1 MNTYTTPTGIKVLLP
16 QVPIDAE
23 QILVDTYAI
32 PYLTYRC
39 LAVARAIGLPV
50 NNKYTIIGT
59 CWREGG
65 KLICDFDP
73 AQLVDPVIE
82 RAYGESY
89 LDYSPE
95 FYPGKSGFVG
105 TAIESWDSWL
115 LSIGEKI
122 KEGHKIVV
130 IKVE

>member
-16 QVPIDAE
+16 QVPIGAPLFINRAWAE
-23 QILVDTYAI
+23 DKHNSEFWLALEMKKHFSLEKVLKGGFSIL
-32 PYLTYRC
+32 
-39 LAVARAIGLPV
+39 
-50 NNKYTIIGT
+50 GT

-65 KLICDFDP
+65 KLICEGFDP
-73 AQLVDPVIE
+73 LTLGFKPVRKDMDDP
-82 RAYGESY
+82 YWTPS
-89 LDYSPE
+89 
-95 FYPGKSGFVG
+95 KSCTEVM
-105 TAIESWDSWL
+105 DSWL